1 MPPSPPA
8 DPPSGAHAEEASG
21 GDAPFERLSSVSSVS
36 DVTSLAGDSFGA
48 SGSQAET
55 VKPASVAPPA
65 PIGAAALV
73 GVVLSD
79 RYHVLSLLGE
89 GGMGAVY
96 LAEHTHMHKR
106 MAIKVLHPEMT
117 HLPEVVARF
126 EREAMA
132 AAHIEHP
139 NVAAAT
145 DFGKLPDGSFF
156 LALEYIEG
164 ENLREML
171 ARGRLSLARTLSI
184 VRQIVT
190 ALVRAHGLGIVHRD
204 LKPENVMLVERDGE
218 RDFVKVLDFGIAK
231 VPVGELTRG
240 SSSKSPGA
248 PVLTQAGMVYG
259 TPEYMAPE
267 QALGQEIDARVDLY
281 SLGIM
286 AYEMLC
292 GARPF
297 DDESKVRLLGKHVT
311 APVPPMSEMG
321 GAEVPPEVA
330 AVVLRLL
337 AKEASDRTPDA
348 KTLLEQLDGL
358 TTLLVASG
366 RLEGKLPTIL
376 GGAPLSS
383 SLGAGAPSSTLGA
396 GTPPSGFLGAGA
408 PVDAISHPSAISP
421 ALPLGLRPQLNRR
434 VLAGVAV
441 GALLLGGLVFSL
453 TRPRPAEV
461 DANAT
466 QSSANANANASA
478 IAVAS
483 ASDDAAL
490 GKLELDLL
498 TPDADVEPAIT
509 DAKLREGL
517 AAMEAGDTA
526 RGVALLGPRSG
537 DADCPPQVHRALM
550 TALKESDPRR
560 ALVELNRLVKRSPRA
575 RSGVDVLVVARDLAL
590 GEAAADEAFTALR
603 SELGANGIDVL
614 YELAYGAYAHQYPK
628 ARERARATLT
638 DPAVRGRADDA
649 LAVALDLRAA
659 SGCEWKPLLDRAAK
673 VGDRRSL
680 TQLQAVAARRRPR
693 RDPLA
698 CLRADGSLDKAIAAI
713 QARVRAA
720 PK

>member
-8 DPPSGAHAEEASG
+8 DPPSGAHVEEALG
-21 GDAPFERLSSVSSVS
+21 ADAPGEPPFEPFSSAPDVSSLSS
-36 DVTSLAGDSFGA
+36 DPFEG

-65 PIGAAALV
+65 PPAPIGAEALV

-79 RYHVLSLLGE
+79 RYRVLSLLGE

-106 MAIKVLHPEMT
+106 MAIKVLHPEMV

-164 ENLREML
+164 ENLREVL
-171 ARGRLSLARTLSI
+171 ARGRLTLARTLTI
-184 VRQIVT
+184 VRQIAA
-190 ALVRAHGLGIVHRD
+190 ALMRAHGLGIVHRD
-204 LKPENVMLVERDGE
+204 LKPENIMLVERGGE

-231 VPVGELTRG
+231 VPVGELTRD
-240 SSSKSPGA
+240 SSSRSPGA
-248 PVLTQAGMVYG
+248 PVLTKAGMVYG

-281 SLGIM
+281 SLGVM

-311 APVPPMSEMG
+311 APVPTMSEMG
-321 GAEVPPEVA
+321 GADVPPEVA

-337 AKEASDRTPDA
+337 AKEAADRTPDA
-348 KTLLEQLDGL
+348 KTLLEELDGL
-358 TTLLVASG
+358 TMLLVASG
-366 RLEGKLPTIL
+366 RLEAKLPTLL
-376 GGAPLSS
+376 GGA
-383 SLGAGAPSSTLGA
+383 APT
-396 GTPPSGFLGAGA
+396 GFLGAGA
-408 PVDAISHPSAISP
+408 PVAAIAHPSAISP
-421 ALPLGLRPQLNRR
+421 ASPVSPLSPLSPALPFGLRLGDRR
-434 VLAGVAV
+434 VLLGLGLGAAVLVGLALVVARPGAPAIDAGPTA
-441 GALLLGGLVFSL
+441 AE
-453 TRPRPAEV
+453 PA
-461 DANAT
+461 DA
-466 QSSANANANASA
+466 A
-478 IAVAS
+478 IA
-483 ASDDAAL
+483 
-490 GKLELDLL
+490 KLELDLAA
-498 TPDADVEPAIT
+498 DADVEAPIT
-509 DAKLREGL
+509 DPKLREGL

-550 TALKESDPRR
+550 TALKEPDPKR
-560 ALVELNRLVKRSPRA
+560 ALVELDRLVKKSPRA

-590 GEAAADEAFTALR
+590 GDAAADEAFTVLR
-603 SELGANGIDVL
+603 GGLGSNGIDVL
-614 YELAYGAYAHQYPK
+614 YELAYGAYANQYPK

-638 DPAVRGRADDA
+638 DPAVRARADDS
-649 LAVALDLRAA
+649 LAVALDLRGS

-698 CLRADGSLDKAIAAI
+698 CLRADGSLDRAIAAI
-713 QARVRAA
+713 QARSRTA

>member
-1 MPPSPPA
+1 MPSSPPA
-8 DPPSGAHAEEASG
+8 DPPSGAHVEVALGADALGE
-21 GDAPFERLSSVSSVS
+21 APFEAFSSVS
-36 DVTSLAGDSFGA
+36 DVSSLSGDPFEAG
-48 SGSQAET
+48 GSQAET
-55 VKPASVAPPA
+55 VKPASVSPPA
-65 PIGAAALV
+65 PIGADALV

-79 RYHVLSLLGE
+79 RYRVLSLLGE

-106 MAIKVLHPEMT
+106 MAIKVLHPEMV

-164 ENLREML
+164 ENLREVL
-171 ARGRLSLARTLSI
+171 AGGRLSLARTLTI
-184 VRQIVT
+184 VRQIVA

-204 LKPENVMLVERDGE
+204 LKPENIMLVERDGE

-231 VPVGELTRG
+231 VPVGELTRD
-240 SSSKSPGA
+240 SSSRSPGA
-248 PVLTQAGMVYG
+248 PVLTKAGMVYG

-281 SLGIM
+281 SLGVM

-292 GARPF
+292 GVRPF

-311 APVPPMSEMG
+311 AAVPPMAEMG
-321 GAEVPPEVA
+321 GADVPPEVA
-330 AVVLRLL
+330 AAVMRLL

-358 TTLLVASG
+358 TMLLVASG
-366 RLEGKLPTIL
+366 RLEGKLPTIV
-376 GGAPLSS
+376 GGA
-383 SLGAGAPSSTLGA
+383 APTA
-396 GTPPSGFLGAGA
+396 FLGAGA
-408 PVDAISHPSAISP
+408 PVAAISHPSAISP
-421 ALPLGLRPQLNRR
+421 ALPVGLGLRADRR
-434 VLAGVAV
+434 VLLGVSIGVVALV
-441 GALLLGGLVFSL
+441 GLAL
-453 TRPRPAEV
+453 
-461 DANAT
+461 
-466 QSSANANANASA
+466 
-478 IAVAS
+478 AVARPG
-483 ASDDAAL
+483 ATAIDAGAPTAAEQADAAV
-490 GKLELDLL
+490 GKLELDPLA
-498 TPDADVEPAIT
+498 PDADVEAPIT
-509 DAKLREGL
+509 DPKLREGL

-537 DADCPPQVHRALM
+537 EAGCPPQVHRALM
-550 TALKESDPRR
+550 TALKESDPKRS
-560 ALVELNRLVKRSPRA
+560 LVELERLVKKSPRA

-590 GEAAADEAFTALR
+590 GDAAADEAFTVLR
-603 SELGANGIDVL
+603 SGLGSNGIDVL
-614 YELAYGAYAHQYPK
+614 YELAYGAYANQYPK

-638 DPAVRGRADDA
+638 DPAVRARADDA
-649 LAVALDLRAA
+649 LAVALDLRGA
-659 SGCEWKPLLDRAAK
+659 SGCDLKPLLERAAK

-698 CLRADGSLDKAIAAI
+698 CLRADGSLDKAIGAI
-713 QARVRAA
+713 QARARASA
-720 PK
+720 K